1 MGAAA
6 IFVVDEKP
14 LLLSARNEIQFIV
27 EIKQSARA
35 GDALEI
41 LFWWNSGW
49 KREQV
54 LPRSDISNI
63 KFLSRVVNVY
73 HF

>member
-41 LFWWNSGW
+41 LFWEFWMEERTGSSAIW
-49 KREQV
+49 YFQ
-54 LPRSDISNI
+54 
-63 KFLSRVVNVY
+63 Y
-73 HF
+73 

>member
-41 LFWWNSGW
+41 LF
-49 KREQV
+49 
-54 LPRSDISNI
+54 
-63 KFLSRVVNVY
+63 
-73 HF
+73 